1 VSAGEW
7 LTVIGIAI
15 AVVGGVMAWVRSEIA
30 QQNLNRH
37 ALRNELHKMISDIE
51 HELHDD
57 RSRIVRLEVKVLG
70 NGHGNEPR
78 R

>member
-1 VSAGEW
+1 MSAGEW
-7 LTVIGIAI
+7 LTVIGIAV
-15 AVVGGVMAWVRSEIA
+15 AVVGGLMAWVRSEIA

-70 NGHGNEPR
+70 NGHHGN
-78 R
+78 

>member
-7 LTVIGIAI
+7 LTVIGIAV
-15 AVVGGVMAWVRSEIA
+15 AVVGGIMAWVRSEIA

-57 RSRIVRLEVKVLG
+57 RGRIVRLETKIFG
-70 NGHGNEPR
+70 NGHGNESR